1 MKKYITVEEAKM
13 MNTKNGN
20 KVGDLYYHARYRY
33 CGSTG
38 KVAILK
44 ETRSQYVVCWFKNGE
59 IRADRII
66 QNLDHS
72 GKVGTWRVGKDRVE
86 LCA

>member
-1 MKKYITVEEAKM
+1 MMKYITVEEAKT
-13 MNTKNGN
+13 MNTKIGN
-20 KVGDLYYHARYRY
+20 KVGDLYPSAKYRY
-33 CGSTG
+33 CGSNG

-44 ETRSQYVVCWFKNGE
+44 ETASQYVVCDYDKGE
-59 IRADRII
+59 IRADGIVYKPEHI
-66 QNLDHS
+66 